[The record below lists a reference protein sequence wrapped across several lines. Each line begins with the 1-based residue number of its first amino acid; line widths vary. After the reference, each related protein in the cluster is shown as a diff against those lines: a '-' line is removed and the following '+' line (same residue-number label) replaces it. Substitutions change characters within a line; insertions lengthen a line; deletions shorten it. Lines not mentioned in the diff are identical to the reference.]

1 MTASEE
7 RPGSA
12 AHVLELVANGTAASR
27 ADLVRHLGLA
37 ASTVSLRV
45 QELVEAGLLAE
56 SGEGA
61 SRGGRRP
68 RLLRVADRGAVAL
81 AADLGSHHLRTGA
94 VGLTGDAFDLAE
106 RAFDLTAGP
115 GPALDALVGQL
126 TVLAERQR
134 AAGRTVRGVGVGF
147 PGPVDADGARIIAP
161 SRMPGWHLFPLR
173 DRLADRLGLPVVLDN
188 DANMMAL
195 GEHRA
200 AHPARRH
207 LVVVKAGRG
216 IGSGVISDGRLH
228 RGARG
233 SAGDISHVRVDEAAR
248 LPCSCGNIG
257 CLETVASG
265 AAIAAAL
272 RRTGLAVDS
281 TTDILRLVENGRPH
295 ATTLVRQA
303 GRDIGAVL
311 AVVVN
316 FFNPEAVVLGGALS
330 RAQPLVAAVRGMLYE
345 RCLPMATSELTIDAA
360 VCGPDAGLLGA
371 GHAVLRRPAP
381 RTNRPRRPP
390 EAADPRPAG
399 PAPGPPHGRCAPCPQ
414 PPAAGSAS
422 ASAEWPSNP
431 ASSARTARRTTTSA
445 SPGEP
450 PCWTATPGPART
462 ANWPSWSSGCHWCMP
477 SRCPAGRS
485 SAPPTNASRMN

>member
-1 MTASEE
+1 M
-7 RPGSA
+7 
-12 AHVLELVANGTAASR
+12 
-27 ADLVRHLGLA
+27 
-37 ASTVSLRV
+37 
-45 QELVEAGLLAE
+45 
-56 SGEGA
+56 
-61 SRGGRRP
+61 
-68 RLLRVADRGAVAL
+68 
-81 AADLGSHHLRTGA
+81 
-94 VGLTGDAFDLAE
+94 
-106 RAFDLTAGP
+106 
-115 GPALDALVGQL
+115 
-126 TVLAERQR
+126 
-134 AAGRTVRGVGVGF
+134 GVGF

-173 DRLADRLGLPVVLDN
+173 DRLADRLGLPVLLDN

-233 SAGDISHVRVDEAAR
+233 SAGDISHVRVDETAR

-272 RRTGLAVDS
+272 RGKGLAVDS
-281 TTDILRLVENGRPH
+281 AAEILRLVENGEPH

-316 FFNPEAVVLGGALS
+316 FFNPEAVVLGGALAG
-330 RAQPLVAAVRGMLYE
+330 AQPLVAAVRGTLYE

-360 VCGPDAGLLGA
+360 ACGPDAGLLGA
-371 GHAVLRRPAP
+371 GRSVLRR
-381 RTNRPRRPP
+381 T
-390 EAADPRPAG
+390 AA
-399 PAPGPPHGRCAPCPQ
+399 H
-414 PPAAGSAS
+414 SL
-422 ASAEWPSNP
+422 
-431 ASSARTARRTTTSA
+431 T
-445 SPGEP
+445 
-450 PCWTATPGPART
+450 
-462 ANWPSWSSGCHWCMP
+462 
-477 SRCPAGRS
+477 
-485 SAPPTNASRMN
+485 

>member
-1 MTASEE
+1 MTASDEL
-7 RPGSA
+7 PGSA
-12 AHVLELVANGTAASR
+12 AHVLELVANGSAASR
-27 ADLVRHLGLA
+27 ADLVRELGLA
-37 ASTVSLRV
+37 ASTVSTRV
-45 QELVEAGLLAE
+45 QELVEAGLLTE

-81 AADLGSHHLRTGA
+81 AADLGSHHIRTGA
-94 VGLTGDAFDLAE
+94 VGLTGGGFDIDEHAV
-106 RAFDLTAGP
+106 DLTAGP
-115 GPALDALVGQL
+115 ELALDALAERL
-126 TVLAERQR
+126 AALAERQR
-134 AAGRTVRGVGVGF
+134 AAGRTVRGVGIGF

-173 DRLADRLGLPVVLDN
+173 DRLGDRLGLPVLLDN

-200 AHPARRH
+200 AHPMRRH

-216 IGSGVISDGRLH
+216 IGSGVISDGGLH

-233 SAGDISHVRVDEAAR
+233 SAGDISHVRVDDSAR

-272 RRTGLAVDS
+272 RGKGLAADS
-281 TTDILRLVENGRPH
+281 TTDILRLVENGEPH

-316 FFNPEAVVLGGALS
+316 FFNPEAVVIGGALAG
-330 RAQPLVAAVRGMLYE
+330 AQPLVAAVRGTLYE
-345 RCLPMATSELTIDAA
+345 RCLPMATSELVISTTR
-360 VCGPDAGLLGA
+360 CGPDAGLLGA
-371 GHAVLRRPAP
+371 GHAVLRRTALAD
-381 RTNRPRRPP
+381 RPP
-390 EAADPRPAG
+390 EAA
-399 PAPGPPHGRCAPCPQ
+399 APGRG
-414 PPAAGSAS
+414 
-422 ASAEWPSNP
+422 
-431 ASSARTARRTTTSA
+431 
-445 SPGEP
+445 
-450 PCWTATPGPART
+450 
-462 ANWPSWSSGCHWCMP
+462 
-477 SRCPAGRS
+477 
-485 SAPPTNASRMN
+485 